1 MLFGQDKAWYNVV
14 KQSMKAIDTEK
25 EEISQYKAQGQ
36 NVAGAVRYAL
46 GACRVIPSHTYAD
59 SALVIMDWA
68 LLKVNKD
75 RLGSNKLLKEVKDV
89 LNTLHSEDP
98 YPNP

>member
-1 MLFGQDKAWYNVV
+1 
-14 KQSMKAIDTEK
+14 
-25 EEISQYKAQGQ
+25 
-36 NVAGAVRYAL
+36 
-46 GACRVIPSHTYAD
+46 
-59 SALVIMDWA
+59 MDWA